1 MRGGGVIDGFVEGVV
16 KTMSNQYVILLIA
29 ILALAGLIV
38 ITVFII
44 KRVLATSLKVEK
56 VYKEIVSGSA
66 PQVTVAASKIPD
78 LVNGSE
84 FAYSFWLYV
93 QSAPAVNRPR
103 FVLGHPTVGGD
114 KAFTAYLDK
123 STNTLTCQFG
133 ADSTQSASIQYLPMN
148 RWVHVVVVYNNGT
161 VTFFEDGEV
170 HSVHG
175 LTKSYD
181 AGSGMLGISGGRDMG
196 TDSPTSVG
204 NYAPFKG
211 YVGHVTVMNFQ
222 PSPGLVKRLY
232 ASGPT
237 ATSGWLSVFGIPGYG
252 LRNPVYKLN
261 KVSNSDEADPLL

>member
-1 MRGGGVIDGFVEGVV
+1 MRGGGVIDGFVKGVAT
-16 KTMSNQYVILLIA
+16 TMSNPYIILLVA

-44 KRVLATSLKVEK
+44 KRVLSTSLKVEK
-56 VYKEIVSGSA
+56 VYKDIVSGSA
-66 PQVTVAASKIPD
+66 AQVTVAASKIPD

-93 QSAPAVNRPR
+93 QSASAVDRPR
-103 FVLGHPTVGGD
+103 FVLGHPTGST

-123 STNTLTCQFG
+123 VTNTLTCQFG
-133 ADSTQSASIQYLPMN
+133 EDPAQSASIQYLPMN
-148 RWVHVVVVYNNGT
+148 RWVHVVVVYNNTT

-170 HSVHG
+170 HSVHA
-175 LTKSYD
+175 LTNSYD

-196 TDSPTSVG
+196 TT
-204 NYAPFKG
+204 YAPFKG
-211 YVGHVTVMNFQ
+211 YVGHVAVMNFQ

-237 ATSGWLSVFGIPGYG
+237 ATAGWLSVFGIPGYG

-261 KVSNSDEADPLL
+261 KVKNSDEAEPLL